1 MTTKKAETTPT
12 PVEAAPVAA
21 PQQDTSLSTIS
32 MVLGVVS
39 LTGPGLVFGIP
50 AIILASIAL
59 KKQQP
64 NRGMSLAGLITG
76 IISTVLS
83 LIFIAIM
90 IFAFIWAANNPD
102 QMEQYDRSTHP
113 GHETQQEF
121 DSSRL

>member
-1 MTTKKAETTPT
+1 
-12 PVEAAPVAA
+12 
-21 PQQDTSLSTIS
+21 

-64 NRGMSLAGLITG
+64 NRGMSLTGLITG

-83 LIFIAIM
+83 LIFIAVM
-90 IFAFIWAANNPD
+90 IFAFIWALNNPD
-102 QMEQYDRSTHP
+102 EMDRYDRMDNRGHST
-113 GHETQQEF
+113 EQQF